1 MNQIKLVTLLIASAL
16 MFSACG
22 LRSNASPTTIAVAT
36 GTASEPSSTDTPS
49 PVTLAPSPDPTAVL
63 SRTAS
68 PAAVTLSAVKGNLFI
83 RRGPDLAFNPV
94 SVLMQGQ
101 SEPALARDVLSTWV
115 QIPIPGA
122 SQKTG
127 WVSVQTVYSH
137 LTGDIMTLPEI
148 TPTDWPDLAF
158 LRNCTYDD
166 MVTDPGGIVIPSLD
180 NFPANEVQVDP
191 GSYRIHDTAVDGSP
205 EVLKVEL
212 REGLVIDIHV
222 DGNGEKRKC
231 PQP

>member
-1 MNQIKLVTLLIASAL
+1 
-16 MFSACG
+16 
-22 LRSNASPTTIAVAT
+22 
-36 GTASEPSSTDTPS
+36 PS
-49 PVTLAPSPDPTAVL
+49 PVPTA
-63 SRTAS
+63 TAS
-68 PAAVTLSAVKGNLFI
+68 SLTGTPQTVTVAAQKGNLFI
-83 RRGPDLAFNPV
+83 RRGPNQAFNPV

-115 QIPIPGA
+115 QIPLPGNP
-122 SQKTG
+122 QKSG
-127 WVSVQTVYSH
+127 WVSVQTAYSH

-148 TPTDWPDLAF
+148 TPTDWPALAF

-212 REGLVIDIHV
+212 REGSAIDIRV

>member
-1 MNQIKLVTLLIASAL
+1 
-16 MFSACG
+16 
-22 LRSNASPTTIAVAT
+22 
-36 GTASEPSSTDTPS
+36 
-49 PVTLAPSPDPTAVL
+49 
-63 SRTAS
+63 
-68 PAAVTLSAVKGNLFI
+68 
-83 RRGPDLAFNPV
+83 
-94 SVLMQGQ
+94 MQGQ

-122 SQKTG
+122 PQKTG
-127 WVSVQTVYSH
+127 WVSVQTAYSH
-137 LTGDIMTLPEI
+137 LSGDIMTLPELA
-148 TPTDWPDLAF
+148 PTDWPALAF

-212 REGLVIDIHV
+212 REGSAIDIRV